1 MRNTITISFGFSLM
15 VGALFITGCVGTT
28 RTKRISVP
36 EMNRAKRGP
45 QAVELFR
52 RARFSELAKAHGEGE
67 KNWVQDL
74 RPNWVSEKED
84 MADWN
89 ARVAYRRG
97 DALTVAKNLENLNAR
112 NQSHRL
118 LTALLDNVD
127 VNSPLRASSL
137 SDGIIAL
144 PLDRE
149 ALAVGFPV
157 VNMQMMGRNFRMLWD
172 TGATENV
179 LRPELV
185 SELDLVKT
193 EVQFTVMRQRAG
205 YVVRFATTGT
215 EEMALGQWKNN
226 NMPWLVTD
234 MGAMDEIFG
243 QGKQRID
250 GFLSPQ
256 LLLRDGCFTV
266 DRKNRKLLVGFNA
279 NNCRQMMAAA
289 QSRAPVF
296 TWNGEVYTSA
306 RVNYSP
312 ELAVQIETGSPVTF
326 LRSDASRYLPRGA
339 INGANQTEE
348 ASEEIAHELARQVP
362 FIVAGREVA
371 MTTIDLGASRTNNGH
386 DDIGTLG
393 NDLLLR
399 GNGVVVSFATMEMGI
414 LSSTDAVAVA
424 Q

>member
-1 MRNTITISFGFSLM
+1 
-15 VGALFITGCVGTT
+15 
-28 RTKRISVP
+28 
-36 EMNRAKRGP
+36 
-45 QAVELFR
+45 
-52 RARFSELAKAHGEGE
+52 
-67 KNWVQDL
+67 
-74 RPNWVSEKED
+74 
-84 MADWN
+84 
-89 ARVAYRRG
+89 VAYRRG
-97 DALTVAKNLENLNAR
+97 DAVTVDTNLEKLNIH
-112 NQSHRL
+112 NQTRRL

-127 VNSPLRASSL
+127 VDSPLRGSNLKA
-137 SDGIIAL
+137 GIIAL

-157 VNMQMMGRNFRMLWD
+157 VKMQMQGRSFRMLWD

-179 LRPELV
+179 LRTELV
-185 SELDLVKT
+185 NELDLVKS
-193 EVQFTVMRQRAG
+193 EVQFAVMRQSAG
-205 YVVRFATTGT
+205 YIVRFATTGT
-215 EEMALGQWKNN
+215 EDMSLGQWKTT

-234 MGAMDEIFG
+234 LSAMDDIFG
-243 QGKQRID
+243 KGEQRID

-266 DRKNRKLLVGFNA
+266 DRKNRQLLVGFNA
-279 NNCRQMMAAA
+279 NNCRQMMGTANTR
-289 QSRAPVF
+289 SPVF

-312 ELAVQIETGSPVTF
+312 ELAVQVETGSPVTF

-339 INGANQTEE
+339 INGARQVEE
-348 ASEEIAHELARQVP
+348 ASTTIAHELARRVP
-362 FIVAGREVA
+362 FFVAGREVA

-414 LSSTDAVAVA
+414 LSSADAVAAA